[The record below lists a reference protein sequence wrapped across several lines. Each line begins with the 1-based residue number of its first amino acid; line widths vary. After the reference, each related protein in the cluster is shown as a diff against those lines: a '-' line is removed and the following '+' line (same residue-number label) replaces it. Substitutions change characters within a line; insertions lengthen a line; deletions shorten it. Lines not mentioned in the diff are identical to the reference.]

1 MRLSFKYRIYPTKK
15 QQTILLQTLDTCRRV
30 YNYFLAQRKD
40 IWEQTGKSISSYRQM
55 KELPQLAIKDDSL
68 NAVYSQTLTDVARR
82 LDKAYQA
89 FFRRIKVGD
98 KPGFP
103 RFRGKGW
110 YDSFTY
116 PQNNGAC
123 FKLVEN
129 NTKIYLSKIGC
140 IKIKYHRA
148 FQGVIKTCT
157 VKKTPTGKWF
167 VIFSCD
173 TVPSEQL
180 PHSDLKVGI
189 DAGLKTFAVLSDGAE
204 IKRKRFFKT
213 DEVAL
218 AKAQRK
224 LAKQVKGSKQRR
236 SARKVVA
243 RIHERIHNRREDF
256 AHQESRKIVNKYGI
270 ICVEDLDIPSML
282 QKPTIMVN
290 GTVMPARPTHRSI
303 ADAAWNSFHNKTA
316 YKAENAG
323 RLFVKSNPRG
333 STQDCYGCGKPVPK
347 DLGQRIHNCPH
358 CGLVLS
364 RDLNAALNILRL
376 GLQSLA
382 IEKSA

>member
-1 MRLSFKYRIYPTKK
+1 VRLSFKYRIYPTRR
-15 QQTILLQTLDTCRRV
+15 QQHTLLQTLDTCRRV
-30 YNYFLAQRKD
+30 YNYFLGQRKD
-40 IWEQTGKSISSYRQM
+40 NWEQKKKSVSYYDQQNQM
-55 KELPQLAIKDDSL
+55 PQLAIKDESL
-68 NAVYSQTLTDVARR
+68 NLVYAQTLQDVARR

-89 FFRRIKVGD
+89 FFRRIKTGD

-129 NTKIYLSKIGC
+129 NTKVFLSKIGC
-140 IKIKYHRA
+140 VKIKYHRSI
-148 FQGVIKTCT
+148 QGIAKTCT

-173 TVPSEQL
+173 NVPSEHL

-189 DAGLKTFAVLSDGAE
+189 DAGLKTFAVLSDGTQIE
-204 IKRKRFFKT
+204 RKRFFKT
-213 DEVAL
+213 DEAAL

-224 LAKQVKGSKQRR
+224 LARQAKGSSKRR
-236 SARKVVA
+236 KAKKVVA

-256 AHQESRKIVNKYGI
+256 AHQESRKIVNKYGV

-282 QKPTIMVN
+282 QKPTITVD
-290 GTVMPARPTHRSI
+290 GVVMPARPTHRSI
-303 ADAAWNSFHNKTA
+303 ADAAWNSFQNKTA
-316 YKAENAG
+316 YKAANAG

-358 CGLVLS
+358 CGLTLS

-382 IEKSA
+382 TGKVA